1 MSRLTLT
8 LLLCLTAGS
17 AGAADVG
24 AILARADGYR
34 LAGESVRVETRALQ
48 FKDEVVTAERLY
60 HVYTTS
66 GRRSLVLMRS
76 AAERG
81 QKLLMLDDKFWLFL
95 PGSKRPI
102 RITATQKL
110 LGEASTGDIATL
122 AWAADYDGA
131 LVGEAPLDGTP
142 ALELDLSARTPAASY
157 ARIRLWVAAA
167 DGRPLQ
173 AELYLAS
180 GKLAKLAR
188 YELGERDGRL
198 QLLRT
203 HLHDHLQPG
212 RRTTLEVLA
221 SEAREIPDK
230 VYNPAYLLRDNLE
243 SW

>member
-1 MSRLTLT
+1 MSRLALT
-8 LLLCLTAGS
+8 LLLSLTAAAAS
-17 AGAADVG
+17 AADVA

-34 LAGESVRVETRALQ
+34 LAGESVRVETRAVQ
-48 FKDEVVTAERLY
+48 YKHDDVTAERLY
-60 HVYTTS
+60 HVYTT

-81 QKLLMLDDKFWLFL
+81 QKVLMLDDKFWLFL

-122 AWAADYDGA
+122 AWAADYDGTI
-131 LVGEAPLDGTP
+131 VGESPLDGTP
-142 ALELDLSARTPAASY
+142 ALELDLSARSQAASY
-157 ARIRLWVAAA
+157 ARIRLWVAAD

-188 YELGERDGRL
+188 YELGDRDGRL
-198 QLLRT
+198 QVLRT

-212 RRTTLEVLA
+212 RRTVLEVVA

-243 SW
+243 AW